1 MTCAEQCKQEAIF
14 CYRLLHLGAAV
25 QWCSFVRFVSESF
38 FGVVGGEDDLHLSAA
53 SLSRFEAWPFAPR
66 PLQSLFRVPFLPV
79 ARVRECARVRV
90 SADRANPQAWELLF
104 DEDPMAED
112 SGSSGCQQ
120 QHEAAHAHPVIR
132 ADGVRAARFWRLRA
146 PRSRSQLRPE
156 SLSSWQQLQVV
167 AVPGSSFSDPQI
179 QGRPRTSGLMCL
191 KQLVPSLP
199 QPLQSCS
206 REALHRPQAVM
217 AVVAASGAHA
227 DVGRLA
233 AA

>member
-1 MTCAEQCKQEAIF
+1 MTCAEQCKLETIF

-38 FGVVGGEDDLHLSAA
+38 LVLSA
-53 SLSRFEAWPFAPR
+53 
-66 PLQSLFRVPFLPV
+66 
-79 ARVRECARVRV
+79 VRTICICQQPV
-90 SADRANPQAWELLF
+90 SAALRPGRLLQGLCSHF
-104 DEDPMAED
+104 SVCPFCPSPGCENAPESESAPTVRILRP
-112 SGSSGCQQ
+112 GSSCLTKIRWPKTQEAQDACQQ
-120 QHEAAHAHPVIR
+120 QHEAAHPVIR

-167 AVPGSSFSDPQI
+167 AVPGSSFSDPQN

-227 DVGRLA
+227 DVGCLA